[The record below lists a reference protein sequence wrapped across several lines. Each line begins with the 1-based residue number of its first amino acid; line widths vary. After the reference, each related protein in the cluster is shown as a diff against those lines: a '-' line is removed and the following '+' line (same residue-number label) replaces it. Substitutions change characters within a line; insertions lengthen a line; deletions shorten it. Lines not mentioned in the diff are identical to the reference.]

1 MRSLAFLPAAEH
13 DLDDIWAYIAE
24 DNPFAADRVT
34 DAILAACR
42 RLLDQP
48 LMGVARPELAD
59 DLRMTVSGSYL
70 LFYVPLT
77 ASRSSASCTDAET
90 CTLTSSNPPGSP
102 GSARPRP
109 G

>member
-77 ASRSSASCTDAET
+77 DRIEIVRVLHGRRDLHAD
-90 CTLTSSNPPGSP
+90 LF
-102 GSARPRP
+102 
-109 G
+109 